1 MKNVF
6 IKSGKKTVETKSSKS
21 KVKSFG
27 KRKKSVTVLWI
38 VLISSLVFGI
48 YKNFTAIDQH
58 TVHEKEVIE
67 TKLVDTSA
75 IESFTKSFVKDY
87 YTWQNNKE
95 SIEQREEK
103 LSLYLTEELQALN
116 TDTVRADIPTSS
128 SVSAI
133 DIWSISQEDDDYA
146 VVYSVEQKIT
156 EDKNSDKVRSTY
168 RILLH
173 QDNVGNLVITQNP
186 TLWSIPNKSDYEPQQ
201 PESNGT
207 VDSDTAQ
214 ELTEFL
220 ETIFIFYPT
229 ATEKELAYYVKNNA
243 LPVIGKDYTFSELS
257 NPVFQTA
264 DHQIKVWVAVKY
276 IDEVTKSVQISQYIL
291 TLEKDTNWMIV
302 EEISQFYRYSVLT
315 RSKFYTIADC
325 LKYYVLDI
333 ITFD

>member
-1 MKNVF
+1 MKNIF
-6 IKSGKKTVETKSSKS
+6 RKKEKQIIKTKFTKP
-21 KVKSFG
+21 KVKSVG
-27 KRKKSVTVLWI
+27 ISKKSVIGLWI

-75 IESFTKSFVKDY
+75 IESFTKNFVKDY

-103 LSLYLTEELQALN
+103 LSHYLTEELQALN

-128 SVSAI
+128 SVSDI
-133 DIWSISQEDDDYA
+133 DIWSVLQEDDDTYA

-156 EDKNSDKVRSTY
+156 EEKNSETIHSTY

-186 TLWSIPNKSDYEPQQ
+186 TLWGAPNKSDYEPQQ

-207 VDSDTAQ
+207 VDSNTVQ
-214 ELTEFL
+214 EITEFL
-220 ETIFIFYPT
+220 ETFFAFYPT
-229 ATEKELAYYVKNNA
+229 ATDKELTYYVKNNA
-243 LPVIGKDYTFSELS
+243 LPSINKDYTFSELI
-257 NPVFQTA
+257 NPIFQ
-264 DHQIKVWVAVKY
+264 QSENQMQVWVAVKY
-276 IDEVTKSVQISQYIL
+276 LDEVTKKISISQYVL
-291 TLEKDTNWMIV
+291 TVEKDTNW
-302 EEISQFYRYSVLT
+302 
-315 RSKFYTIADC
+315 
-325 LKYYVLDI
+325 I
-333 ITFD
+333 IIE